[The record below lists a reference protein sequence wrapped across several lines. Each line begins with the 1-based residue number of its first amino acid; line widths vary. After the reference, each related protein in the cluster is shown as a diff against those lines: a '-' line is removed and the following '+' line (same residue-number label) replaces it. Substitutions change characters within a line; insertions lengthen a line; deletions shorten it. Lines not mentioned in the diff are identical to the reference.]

1 MKITRLTPDS
11 NGLVDWPTLSSHK
24 RVVMT
29 IGVFDGMH
37 KGHQAVVRRVVELA
51 KQTDSLA
58 VVMVLDPR
66 PALAHTYANEHDGMD
81 LPQDFVDTQALSSVE
96 QRARV
101 MDKLGVD
108 RVIVLHYTMAFAAKS
123 FRFFLGQMVGK
134 LGMRTLVL
142 GQDAAMGANRKGD
155 IKSIQELCEATRVF
169 ELDVVDDLGPGYTW
183 VPSRFEPKM
192 PEGIGEP
199 QDPREGM
206 NKAELRAWTKK
217 NNCRKVR
224 VWSSSNVR
232 YLLSQGCV
240 KAAAEILGHDH
251 AVEGVVVHGE
261 QRGREIGF
269 PTANLAQV
277 VEGYVPVDG
286 VYAGWLVDLGPVDAG
301 SNSGNGSNAGN
312 GANVTGSSRSIEN
325 GSGAKTTSKSNTS
338 NGINAANLASPS
350 DEMRM
355 APGSPWRWPAAI
367 SIGTKPTYSDETG
380 INERV
385 IEPYCVTDDWLE
397 LYDHKVRVEFTQFLR
412 GQVKFDGT
420 DELKAALKDYA
431 DQTLAITGAK

>member
-1 MKITRLTPDS
+1 MKITRLTPDE

-24 RVVMT
+24 RAVMT

-37 KGHQAVVRRVVELA
+37 KGHQAVIKRVVELA

-58 VVMVLDPR
+58 VVMILDPR
-66 PALAHTYANEHDGMD
+66 PALAHTYADEHDDMD
-81 LPQDFVDTQALSSVE
+81 LPKDFVDTQALSSVD
-96 QRARV
+96 QRIR
-101 MDKLGVD
+101 MMGELGVD
-108 RVIVLHYTMAFAAKS
+108 RVLVLRYTMAFAAKS

-142 GQDAAMGANRKGD
+142 GQDAALGANRKGD
-155 IKSIQELCEATRVF
+155 IKAIQELCEATRVF

-183 VPSRFEPKM
+183 VPMHFEPKM
-192 PEGIGEP
+192 PEGTGEP

-224 VWSSSNVR
+224 VWSSTNVR
-232 YLLSQGCV
+232 FLLSRGCV

-251 AVEGVVVHGE
+251 AVEGAVVHGE

-286 VYAGWLVDLGPVDAG
+286 VYAGWLVDLGPIDNGENVGKGTDGGDAVKT
-301 SNSGNGSNAGN
+301 S
-312 GANVTGSSRSIEN
+312 TGSEGN
-325 GSGAKTTSKSNTS
+325 ATSGV
-338 NGINAANLASPS
+338 NAANLAAPS

-355 APGSPWRWPAAI
+355 AAGSPWRWPAAI

-385 IEPYCVTDDWLE
+385 IEPYCVTKDWLE

-412 GQVKFDGT
+412 GQVKFKDT
-420 DELKAALKDYA
+420 DELKAALQDYA
-431 DQTLAITGAK
+431 DQTLEITEMK

>member
-1 MKITRLTPDS
+1 MKITRLTPDA
-11 NGLVDWPTLSSHK
+11 NGLVDWPILNSRK
-24 RVVMT
+24 RAVMT

-51 KQTDSLA
+51 KQSDSLA
-58 VVMVLDPR
+58 VVMILDPR
-66 PALAHTYANEHDGMD
+66 PALAHTYADEHDGMD
-81 LPQDFVDTQALSSVE
+81 LPNDFVDTQALSSVE
-96 QRARV
+96 QRARI
-101 MDKLGVD
+101 MEKLGVD
-108 RVIVLHYTMAFAAKS
+108 RVLVLHYTMAFAAKS

-142 GQDAAMGANRKGD
+142 GQDAALGAGRKGD
-155 IKSIQELCEATRVF
+155 IKAIQELCEATRVF

-183 VPSRFEPKM
+183 VPSHFEPRM

-199 QDPREGM
+199 QDPREVM
-206 NKAELRAWTKK
+206 NKTELRAWSKQ

-224 VWSSSNVR
+224 VWSSTNVR

-240 KAAAEILGHDH
+240 KAAAEILGHDQ
-251 AVEGVVVHGE
+251 AVEGAVVHGE

-286 VYAGWLVDLGPVDAG
+286 VYAGWLVDLGPIDDG
-301 SNSGNGSNAGN
+301 GN
-312 GANVTGSSRSIEN
+312 GAN
-325 GSGAKTTSKSNTS
+325 GANNADAGNRAKNTEKSNVS
-338 NGINAANLASPS
+338 NSVDVANLASPS

-397 LYDHKVRVEFTQFLR
+397 LYDHEVRVEFTQFLR
-412 GQVKFDGT
+412 GQVKFDST
-420 DELKAALKDYA
+420 AELKAALKDYA

>member
-24 RVVMT
+24 RAVMT
-29 IGVFDGMH
+29 VGVFDGMH
-37 KGHQAVVRRVVELA
+37 KGHQAVIKRVVELA

-58 VVMVLDPR
+58 VVMILDPR
-66 PALAHTYANEHDGMD
+66 PALAHTYANEHEGMD
-81 LPQDFVDTQALSSVE
+81 VPKDYVDVQALSSVE
-96 QRARV
+96 QRIRV
-101 MDKLGVD
+101 MRELGVD
-108 RVIVLHYTMAFAAKS
+108 RVIVLRYTMAFAAKS

-142 GQDAAMGANRKGD
+142 GQDAALGADRKGD
-155 IKSIQELCEATRVF
+155 IKAIAELCEATRVF

-183 VPSRFEPKM
+183 VPMHFEPKM
-192 PEGIGEP
+192 PEGVGEP
-199 QDPREGM
+199 QDPREAM

-224 VWSSSNVR
+224 VWSSTNAR

-240 KAAAEILGHDH
+240 KAAAEILGRDH
-251 AVEGVVVHGE
+251 AVEGAVVHGE

-286 VYAGWLVDLGPVDAG
+286 VYAGWLIDLGPIDG
-301 SNSGNGSNAGN
+301 DGNSGNGSADGH
-312 GANVTGSSRSIEN
+312 GAV
-325 GSGAKTTSKSNTS
+325 
-338 NGINAANLASPS
+338 NLAAPS

-355 APGSPWRWPAAI
+355 ASGSPWRWPAAI

-397 LYDHKVRVEFTQFLR
+397 LYDHKVRVEFTEFLR
-412 GQVKFDGT
+412 GQVKFDST

-431 DQTLAITGAK
+431 DQTLEITGAK

>member
-1 MKITRLTPDS
+1 MKITRLTPDD

-24 RVVMT
+24 RTVLT

-37 KGHQAVVRRVVELA
+37 KGHQAVVKRVVELA

-58 VVMVLDPR
+58 VVMILDPR
-66 PALAHTYANEHDGMD
+66 PALVHTYANEHDDMD
-81 LPQDFVDTQALSSVE
+81 LPKDFVDTQALSSVD
-96 QRARV
+96 QRIR
-101 MDKLGVD
+101 MMRELGVD
-108 RVIVLHYTMAFAAKS
+108 NVLVLRYTMAFAAKS

-142 GQDAAMGANRKGD
+142 GQDAALGANRKGD
-155 IKSIQELCEATRVF
+155 IKSIQELSEATRVF

-183 VPSRFEPKM
+183 VPLHFEPKV
-192 PEGIGEP
+192 PEGTGEQ

-224 VWSSSNVR
+224 VWSSTNVR

-251 AVEGVVVHGE
+251 AVEGTVVHGE

-269 PTANLAQV
+269 PTANLAQM

-286 VYAGWLVDLGPVDAG
+286 VYAGWLVDLGPIDEGKG
-301 SNSGNGSNAGN
+301 SSNGGTLVEKSHA
-312 GANVTGSSRSIEN
+312 ANVED
-325 GSGAKTTSKSNTS
+325 
-338 NGINAANLASPS
+338 AANLASPS

-355 APGSPWRWPAAI
+355 ASGSPWRWPAAI
-367 SIGTKPTYSDETG
+367 SVGTKPTYSDETG
-380 INERV
+380 IDQRV

-397 LYDHKVRVEFTQFLR
+397 LYGHKVRVEFTQFLR
-412 GQVKFDGT
+412 GQVKFKDT
-420 DELKAALKDYA
+420 EELKDALQDYA
-431 DQTLAITGAK
+431 DQTLEITATK

>member
-1 MKITRLTPDS
+1 MKITRLTPDD

-51 KQTDSLA
+51 KKTDSLSVA
-58 VVMVLDPR
+58 MILDPR

-81 LPQDFVDTQALSSVE
+81 LPVDFVDTQALSSVE

-101 MDKLGVD
+101 MDELGVD
-108 RVIVLHYTMAFAAKS
+108 RVLVLHYTMAFAAKS

-155 IKSIQELCEATRVF
+155 IKAIQELCEATRVF

-183 VPSRFEPKM
+183 VPSHFEPKM
-192 PEGIGEP
+192 PEGTGEP
-199 QDPREGM
+199 QDPREAM
-206 NKAELRAWTKK
+206 NKAELRAWSKQ

-240 KAAAEILGHDH
+240 KAASEILGRDH
-251 AVEGVVVHGE
+251 AVEGAVVHGE

-269 PTANLAQV
+269 PTANLAQK

-286 VYAGWLVDLGPVDAG
+286 VYAGWLVDLGPIDDDANNDG
-301 SNSGNGSNAGN
+301 GTSDGGTAASSANNAAQSTASSG
-312 GANVTGSSRSIEN
+312 V
-325 GSGAKTTSKSNTS
+325 
-338 NGINAANLASPS
+338 NAANLASPS
-350 DEMRM
+350 AQMRM
-355 APGSPWRWPAAI
+355 AKGSPWRWPAAI

-385 IEPYCVTDDWLE
+385 IEPYCVTDDWLD

-420 DELKAALKDYA
+420 DELKVALKDYA
-431 DQTLAITGAK
+431 DQTLEIVDAK